1 MTYRYTA
8 IRMVNIKMGG
18 NVGEGAEEL
27 EEFSLLVGI
36 NMVRPLGE
44 KIWQLLIRLKI
55 SAPMTQQSHSQAL
68 IQEK

>member
-27 EEFSLLVGI
+27 ELSLLVGI

-55 SAPMTQQSHSQAL
+55 SAPMTQQSHS
-68 IQEK
+68 

>member
-55 SAPMTQQSHSQAL
+55 SAPMTQQSHS
-68 IQEK
+68 